1 MKKEYRKPEFQVA
14 ALAAEDI
21 CASGVPQPE
30 KVSATI
36 TISSGDWE
44 LDEGVVDIF

>member
-21 CASGVPQPE
+21 CASGVPQPGQ
-30 KVSATI
+30 VSATI
-36 TISSGDWE
+36 TISSGEWE